1 MDFEKNMERLREISS
16 KMQDKEITLEESM
29 KLYTEAVELSA
40 GLEKYIAEAK
50 AKIESMELK
59 NEQN

>member
-1 MDFEKNMERLREISS
+1 MDFEKNMARLHEISS
-16 KMQDKEITLEESM
+16 KMQDSSITLEESM
-29 KLYTEAVELSA
+29 KLYTEAAELSNS
-40 GLEKYIAEAK
+40 LEKYIAEAK

>member
-1 MDFEKNMERLREISS
+1 MDFEKNMARLKEISS

-29 KLYTEAVELSA
+29 KLYTEAVELS
-40 GLEKYIAEAK
+40 GSLEKYIAEAK
-50 AKIESMELK
+50 AKIESMEPK